1 MNARINKEVE
11 IQHWGEIKFQE
22 AWDKQESLLQE
33 IVQTKVSNRS
43 LTPENQELTK
53 NYLVHCK
60 HPHVFTLG
68 KSGKEENLLLSEN
81 ELHSGGID
89 YFHINRGGDIT
100 YHGPGQLVVY
110 PIFDLENFQTDLNI
124 FLRNIEEAIIQT
136 IAHFGIVGSRIKG
149 LTGVWVRTETPHPEK
164 IAAIGI
170 RCSRWVSM
178 HGLALN
184 VNTDLSYFSKIIPC
198 GITDKGVTS
207 IQKET
212 NQFIDMQEVEK
223 YMNKAFQEIF
233 AFEPIQL

>member
-1 MNARINKEVE
+1 MNVKINKRVE
-11 IQHWGEIKFQE
+11 IQHWGEIRFQE
-22 AWDKQESLLQE
+22 AWEKQESMLQE
-33 IVQTKVSNRS
+33 IVQKKVQNRS
-43 LTPENQELTK
+43 LAIENQQLTD
-53 NYLVHCK
+53 NYLVFCK

-68 KSGKEENLLLSEN
+68 KSGKEENLLLSEQ
-81 ELHSGGID
+81 ELRSSGID

-100 YHGPGQLVVY
+100 YHGPGQLVCY
-110 PIFDLENFQTDLNI
+110 PIFDLENFQTDLNV

-136 IAHFGIVGSRIKG
+136 IAHYGIVGDRIKG
-149 LTGVWVRTETPHPEK
+149 LTGVWVRTDTPHPEK

-207 IQKET
+207 IQREIGKVV
-212 NQFIDMQEVEK
+212 DMQEVEQL
-223 YMNKAFQEIF
+223 MAAAFQKIF
-233 AFEPIQL
+233 VFEPIEL